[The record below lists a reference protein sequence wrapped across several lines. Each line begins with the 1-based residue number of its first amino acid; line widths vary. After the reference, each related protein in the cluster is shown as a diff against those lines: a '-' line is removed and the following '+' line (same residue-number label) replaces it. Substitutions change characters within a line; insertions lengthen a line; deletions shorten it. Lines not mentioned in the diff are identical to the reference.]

1 MYSNDQSSKSATYV
15 DMLFDS
21 LLKVMNTEKKKI
33 NSIHSTRLQLK
44 KEFKKNLITQFKPSC
59 ESAFFKKISP
69 IIRNH
74 NKNNYLI

>member
-44 KEFKKNLITQFKPSC
+44 KKEFKKY
-59 ESAFFKKISP
+59 
-69 IIRNH
+69 
-74 NKNNYLI
+74 NYAVQTVMRQCIFQKEIPEL

>member
-44 KEFKKNLITQFKPSC
+44 KEFKKI
-59 ESAFFKKISP
+59 
-69 IIRNH
+69 
-74 NKNNYLI
+74 